1 MDMVCMVPIV
11 NLDADILLGLW
22 EKVLEVLTV
31 IGFDVV
37 CNSVDGHLSNR
48 KFYVE
53 KLCNGQLRVCIPHPY
68 KENEWIYLLFDQV
81 HVFKCIYNN
90 FVNKKHFICP
100 NFNGLKIDPY
110 MQHIKELY
118 KLELG
123 KPVKYAYKLSD
134 KVLHPMPIEK
144 TNVNLADCLFHE
156 STINA
161 LEYYA
166 KMENLMGKILQIF

>member
-37 CNSVDGHLSNR
+37 CNSVDGHSSNR

-68 KENEWIYLLFDQV
+68 KKMNGFTYYLT
-81 HVFKCIYNN
+81 KCMFSNAFTTTLSTKNIS
-90 FVNKKHFICP
+90 FV
-100 NFNGLKIDPY
+100 L
-110 MQHIKELY
+110 
-118 KLELG
+118 
-123 KPVKYAYKLSD
+123 
-134 KVLHPMPIEK
+134 
-144 TNVNLADCLFHE
+144 T
-156 STINA
+156 
-161 LEYYA
+161 
-166 KMENLMGKILQIF
+166 LMD